1 MLCNGEED
9 PSMVVSSFKSDLS
22 GGSDGNSNG
31 LIRQW
36 KFCRDF
42 QRTVDEVKGDLFL
55 RDNEGSTLDAGTKI
69 IQEASSISEDF
80 IG

>member
-1 MLCNGEED
+1 MLSNEEED
-9 PSMVVSSFKSDLS
+9 PSMVVSSSSKSDLS
-22 GGSDGNSNG
+22 VSDGNSNG

-69 IQEASSISEDF
+69 IQEASSISEEF

>member
-1 MLCNGEED
+1 MLSNGEED
-9 PSMVVSSFKSDLS
+9 PSMVVSSSKSDLS
-22 GGSDGNSNG
+22 GGNDGNSNG

-69 IQEASSISEDF
+69 IQEASSISEEF

>member
-9 PSMVVSSFKSDLS
+9 PSMVVSSSKSDLS
-22 GGSDGNSNG
+22 GGSDANSNG

>member
-1 MLCNGEED
+1 MLSNGEED
-9 PSMVVSSFKSDLS
+9 PSMVMSSSSKSDLS
-22 GGSDGNSNG
+22 GSDGNSNG